1 MLIAMLGICS
11 QEELDEEEEEIEE
24 EPSTI
29 EGEELDLEPGET
41 GKPFFPLPPAPR
53 CAIRH

>member
-1 MLIAMLGICS
+1 MLNAMLGICS
-11 QEELDEEEEEIEE
+11 QEELDEKDEEIEE

-41 GKPFFPLPPAPR
+41 GKLFLPFPPISVR
-53 CAIRH
+53 MQY

>member
-41 GKPFFPLPPAPR
+41 GKPCILPR
-53 CAIRH
+53 LHLVAIRH

>member
-41 GKPFFPLPPAPR
+41 GKLFLPFPPISVR
-53 CAIRH
+53 MQY